1 MSESDRPMEPIS
13 TKTPR
18 LIYNDDGIGIGHG
31 SADDPVGS
39 LRQWVDR
46 VFDHIR
52 LDVFALSL
60 AATDIVYYPSQVG
73 EVVGD
78 RWDDIEAVPSDHM
91 RNIARRI
98 RALRALEM
106 DPVSVIA
113 DRVHEH
119 ECEFFAEMRM
129 GDTHHISLDPNEPLV
144 PQFTIDHPEWIIQ
157 RRDTL
162 PEGVQET
169 AMDYSIE
176 EVRDHRFAI
185 LRELATR
192 EEVDGLELN
201 FIRWG
206 KFFVREEAPQ
216 KIHLMTDF
224 VGRVRQMLIEV
235 ARMRNCDALKLGVRT
250 PSTLAECRQAGLD
263 PQVWVE
269 NDWLDYLAVC
279 DFNFSDPQIPIDEFA
294 AFTDDTKC
302 SLLLQMGDM
311 IGGVWRGKPSMKD
324 RQRGLAIHTDSYHG
338 YLNSAAEARATAYN
352 AYAWGADGVA
362 FWNICCN
369 MHDNARWCGPEQR
382 ARIMGWLNAVATP
395 ESVLAGPRHYHF
407 LPLFKWQ
414 ETPQRNFAVN
424 EQFCSPLGGRHCQIL
439 TFSQEAIGRRQ
450 VYTFRMADARD
461 GRPLSGLLRF
471 QIFHIE
477 PGNEVAIDINGVAV
491 AAEVIRCDYRPDA
504 DPPTTWFELSL
515 VDSPEF
521 RGFNELGITLNQ
533 RDDWSEVPY
542 MEELEVI
549 VERQDQQVNSHVH

>member
-1 MSESDRPMEPIS
+1 MQRSATNI
-13 TKTPR
+13 PR
-18 LIYNDDGIGIGHG
+18 VIYNDDGIGIGHG
-31 SADDPVGS
+31 TADDPLGS
-39 LRQWVDR
+39 LRRWVDR

-60 AATDIVYYPSQVG
+60 AAPDIVYYPSQVG

-98 RALRALEM
+98 RALRALGT

-129 GDTHHISLDPNEPLV
+129 ADTHHISLDPNEPLV
-144 PQFTIDHPEWIIQ
+144 PQFTVDHPEWIIQ

-169 AMDYSIE
+169 AMDYSID

-216 KIHLMTDF
+216 KIHFMTDF
-224 VGRVRQMLIEV
+224 VGRVRQMLVEV

-324 RQRGLAIHTDSYHG
+324 RQRGLAIHTDSYYG

-369 MHDNARWCGPEQR
+369 MHDNAKWCGPEQR
-382 ARIMGWLNAVATP
+382 ARMMGWLNAVATL

-407 LPLFKWQ
+407 LPLYKWQ
-414 ETPQRNFAVN
+414 ETPRRNYAVN

-450 VYTFRMADARD
+450 VYAFRMADGRD

-477 PGNEVAIDINGVAV
+477 SGNEVAIDINGVAV

-521 RGFNELGITLNQ
+521 RGLNELGITLNQ

-549 VERQDQQVNSHVH
+549 VERQDQHVG